1 MNMNEYNNQEQ
12 TSVIAIVKTDDEF
25 RAVELR
31 DQNGIPEVLWT
42 RSRSGGETDWQTFA
56 TECGLSIGSPDP
68 TKSPADQKV
77 IIGFESVGIAFYRV
91 ITPAVEEEEIEAIV
105 KLQAESRL
113 PLPLDQMELVWR
125 TSPVKNGQIAVT
137 IAASRKQNV
146 QAFVNKI
153 RSIQPTQILLD
164 CEAVV
169 KVWKE
174 LFSEERQNAVIV
186 NTGPRNT
193 QVCLIQNGQLSNAV
207 ALDMGINDF
216 AEGQAEEVTVMT
228 ERFVHDMRSII
239 DLFGYERLTEMP
251 VFVLSDGN
259 TTYASLVSALQQEGL
274 NARVVSPVPAKLT
287 AQQELSVIDIYTY
300 RVPLGLAMLALDTD
314 ADKLNL
320 FQNVYAPAEEDQS
333 RHWLYTPK
341 VVYAI
346 TAAMIVL
353 SILISYF
360 VDVAKPSS
368 IEKRI
373 KASGSEADI
382 NLLMERQKL
391 KRAVAQQRPDLLDLI
406 NEITTSSQNTQGQ
419 RPSRGGRGQ
428 NAGIQ
433 LDTFHFKKGQPVLI
447 SGQASNND
455 QLYNF
460 EQNLEEKTDIREVK
474 RTSTQNTTIL
484 NTNSGSRGAGGS
496 RGTGGNRGTKFTIT
510 FHYKN
515 FTKIEK

>member
-1 MNMNEYNNQEQ
+1 MEQ
-12 TSVIAIVKTDDEF
+12 PCRRKREQLSVIAIVKTDDEF

-31 DQNGIPEVLWT
+31 DQNGTPEVLWT
-42 RSRSGGETDWQTFA
+42 RSRSGGETDWQAFA
-56 TECGLSIGSPDP
+56 AECGLSVGSTDP
-68 TKSPADQKV
+68 TKSHTDQKV
-77 IIGFESVGIAFYRV
+77 IIGFDSAGIAFYRV

-113 PLPLDQMELVWR
+113 PLPVDQMELAWR

-169 KVWKE
+169 KAWKS
-174 LFSEERQNAVIV
+174 LFSEQGQNAVII
-186 NTGPRNT
+186 NAGARNT
-193 QVCLIQNGQLSNAV
+193 QVCLVQNGQLSNAV
-207 ALDMGINDF
+207 TLDMGVSDF

-228 ERFVHDMRSII
+228 ERFVHDVRSVI
-239 DLFGYERLTEMP
+239 DLFGYERSAEMP
-251 VFVLSDGN
+251 VFVLSDGSA
-259 TTYASLVSALQQEGL
+259 TYVSLVSALRLEGL
-274 NARVVSPVPAKLT
+274 NARVVSPEPAKLT
-287 AQQELSVIDIYTY
+287 AQKELSVTDIYTY

-314 ADKLNL
+314 ADRLNL
-320 FQNVYAPAEEDQS
+320 FQNVYTPTEEDKS

-360 VDVAKPSS
+360 VDVAKPST
-368 IEKRI
+368 IEKQI
-373 KASGSEADI
+373 KASGSETDI

-391 KRAVAQQRPDLLDLI
+391 KKIVAQQRPDLLDLI
-406 NEITTSSQNTQGQ
+406 NEITTSSQNSQNNQRTQ

-428 NAGIQ
+428 NASIQ

-460 EQNLEEKTDIREVK
+460 EQNLEEKTDIKEVK
-474 RTSTQNTTIL
+474 RTSTQNTSVL
-484 NTNSGSRGAGGS
+484 NTNSSPRGAGGGS
-496 RGTGGNRGTKFTIT
+496 RGTKFTIT

-515 FTKIEK
+515 FTK